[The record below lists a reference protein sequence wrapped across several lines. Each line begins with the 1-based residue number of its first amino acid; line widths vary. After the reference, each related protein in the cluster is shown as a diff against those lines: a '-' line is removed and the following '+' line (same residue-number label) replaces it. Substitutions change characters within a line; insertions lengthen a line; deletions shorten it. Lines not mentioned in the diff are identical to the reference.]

1 MKEIIDQTLNVLKYM
16 QLKDIG
22 RAADLEWFVFS
33 SIDNREEDME
43 STHLN
48 LEYTIHIFP
57 DDSLG
62 EEFWRFFQLDSET
75 RHFVVTGNGIE

>member
-1 MKEIIDQTLNVLKYM
+1 MKNKINEPMIVLG
-16 QLKDIG
+16 LD
-22 RAADLEWFVFS
+22 ADDVGGLRIYFSNGYKLE
-33 SIDNREEDME
+33 
-43 STHLN
+43 L
-48 LEYTIHIFP
+48 FP